1 MILRRYCQNERTN
14 KMIWIILYVI
24 IMAFILLCLRT
35 FRRFDD
41 EYYKMLDQEN
51 ERFKEILDI
60 LDK

>member
-1 MILRRYCQNERTN
+1 
-14 KMIWIILYVI
+14 MIWIILYII